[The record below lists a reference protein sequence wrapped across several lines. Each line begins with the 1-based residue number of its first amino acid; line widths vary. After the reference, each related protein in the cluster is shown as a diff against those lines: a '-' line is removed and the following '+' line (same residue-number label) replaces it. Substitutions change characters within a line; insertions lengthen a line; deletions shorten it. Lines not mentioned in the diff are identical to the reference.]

1 MAHSHSHSHGHDE
14 IGHVVPEKTF
24 LKILITLLC
33 LTVITVLAAQVDLG
47 KWNIVGALLIASV
60 KASLVI
66 LVFMHGKYENKIIWT
81 YILIP
86 FILLAIMIGGVFTD
100 DPFRSHPQPFDS
112 ANGAQMAA
120 PSHGAGHGASGHH

>member
-1 MAHSHSHSHGHDE
+1 MAHSHNHSHSDGHSHGDSA
-14 IGHVVPEKTF
+14 GHVIPVKTF
-24 LKILITLLC
+24 AKILVALLV
-33 LTVITVLAAQVDLG
+33 LTIITVAAAKVDMG
-47 KWNIVGALLIASV
+47 KWNIVGAMVIASI

-100 DPFRSHPQPFDS
+100 DPFRDRIQHFKVVEQ
-112 ANGAQMAA
+112 GK
-120 PSHGAGHGASGHH
+120 

>member
-1 MAHSHSHSHGHDE
+1 MSHSNSHSHGHDE
-14 IGHVVPEKTF
+14 VGHVVPESTF
-24 LKILITLLC
+24 LKVLIALLV

-66 LVFMHGKYENKIIWT
+66 MIFMHGKYENKIIWT

-86 FILLAIMIGGVFTD
+86 FILLAIMIGGIFTD
-100 DPFRSHPQPFDS
+100 DPFRSHPLPF
-112 ANGAQMAA
+112 GAQGQQAA
-120 PSHGAGHGASGHH
+120 PAAPAAAHH

>member
-1 MAHSHSHSHGHDE
+1 MTHSKSHSHGHEE
-14 IGHVVPEKTF
+14 IGHVVPESTF
-24 LKILITLLC
+24 LKVLIALLV

-66 LVFMHGKYENKIIWT
+66 AIFMHGKYENKIIWT

-86 FILLAIMIGGVFTD
+86 FILLAIMIGGIFTD
-100 DPFRSHPQPFDS
+100 DPFRDRPLPF
-112 ANGAQMAA
+112 GAQAHAARA
-120 PSHGAGHGASGHH
+120 PSTSAHH

>member
-47 KWNIVGALLIASV
+47 KWNIVGALVIASV

-112 ANGAQMAA
+112 VNGGQMAA
-120 PSHGAGHGASGHH
+120 PSHGAGHGTSGHH